1 MIEIIT
7 PLTEEKIKSLKAGD
21 QVLLTGTLYTARDA
35 AHKRLVELINQKKEL
50 PFELK
55 NSIIYF
61 TGPTPAKPGQKFG
74 SGGPTTS
81 GRMDKYSPIL
91 LDLGLKGMIGKG
103 YRNREVKQ
111 SIIKNKALYFGA
123 IGGTGAAISK
133 CIKKCKIIAFEDLG
147 TEAIRELEVE
157 KMLLTVII
165 DSKGNDLYEMGRKKY
180 LNEINKNT

>member
-1 MIEIIT
+1 MIEINT
-7 PLTEEKIKSLKAGD
+7 PLTEEKIVNLKAGD
-21 QVLLTGTLYTARDA
+21 QVMLTGTIYTARDA
-35 AHKRLVELINQKKEL
+35 AHKRLVELIEHNKDL

-61 TGPTPAKPGQKFG
+61 VGPTPTKPDEKFG

-103 YRNREVKQ
+103 YRNEDVKQ
-111 SIIKNKALYFGA
+111 SIVKNKAVYFGA

-133 CIKKCKIIAFEDLG
+133 CVKKCEIIAFEDLG
-147 TEAIRELEVE
+147 PEAIRKLEVE
-157 KMLLTVII
+157 NMPLTVII
-165 DSKGNDLYEMGRKKY
+165 DSEGNDLYEIGRKKY
-180 LNEINKNT
+180 LNTKKQ